1 MPRREFAGPGQIDP
15 GTVAAVAKA
24 KSDGARAQSTANKLK
39 IVLLGP
45 SLDTVGGVSTHVRI
59 LFASEL
65 AQDYELLHFQ
75 VGSEGRR
82 ETVLQKFMRFAF
94 GPVHLALLLLRTGAE
109 VVHLNTSL
117 QPKAY
122 WRDLVYSIVAKLL
135 GRRVV
140 SQIHG
145 GAMPQDFFRGNAL
158 LTWVLRRFLVSSDA
172 VSVLSSAE
180 LAAYRKFDP
189 RIRAHLVPNAIDPS
203 DLAGRT
209 RSCNTAR
216 PLRLVY
222 VGRLVRTKGLFEVV
236 ESMTELTRTGR
247 DVSLCIA
254 GEGQDQDALMA
265 ASQRA
270 GLGDRIRFLGSVFA
284 AEKWRLWLDSDV
296 FVFPTYHCE
305 GLPYSLLEAMAA
317 GCVPVT
323 TSVAAIPDVMRDRE
337 HGLFVPA
344 NDALALATAV
354 AALDDDRI
362 GLFRMAE
369 AARRRALEHYT
380 LVRLADDFRRL
391 YRGCLA

>member
-1 MPRREFAGPGQIDP
+1 MPGHDFVAHQR
-15 GTVAAVAKA
+15 TVAADKP
-24 KSDGARAQSTANKLK
+24 K
-39 IVLLGP
+39 IVLFGP
-45 SLDTVGGVSTHVRI
+45 SLEAVSGVSTHVRI

-65 AQDYELLHFQ
+65 ARDYELLHFQ

-82 ETVLQKFMRFAF
+82 ETALQKLMRFTVSPF
-94 GPVHLALLLLRTGAE
+94 QLALLLLRTGAE

-122 WRDLVYSIVAKLL
+122 WRDLVYSVVARLL

-140 SQIHG
+140 NQVHG

-172 VSVLSSAE
+172 VVVLSSAE
-180 LAAYRKFDP
+180 LAAYRAFDR
-189 RIRAHLVPNAIDPS
+189 RIRVHLVPNAIDPS
-203 DLAGRT
+203 GLAGRT
-209 RSCNTAR
+209 RSCNTDR
-216 PLRLVY
+216 PLKLVY
-222 VGRLVRTKGLFEVV
+222 VGRLVRTKGLFEVI
-236 ESMTELTRTGR
+236 EAMTELKRGGR
-247 DVSLCIA
+247 EFRLCIA
-254 GEGQDQDALMA
+254 GEGPDQAALMA

-270 GLGDRIRFLGSVFA
+270 GLGDRIEFPGSVFG

-296 FVFPTYHCE
+296 FVFPTYHKE

-323 TSVAAIPDVMRDRE
+323 TPVAAIPDVMRDRE
-337 HGLFVPA
+337 HGLFVPIKDA
-344 NDALALATAV
+344 SALALAV
-354 AALDDDRI
+354 AALDDDRA

-380 LVRLADDFRRL
+380 VARLADDFRKL
-391 YRGCLA
+391 YQGCLA

>member
-1 MPRREFAGPGQIDP
+1 
-15 GTVAAVAKA
+15 
-24 KSDGARAQSTANKLK
+24 
-39 IVLLGP
+39 
-45 SLDTVGGVSTHVRI
+45 
-59 LFASEL
+59 
-65 AQDYELLHFQ
+65 
-75 VGSEGRR
+75 
-82 ETVLQKFMRFAF
+82 
-94 GPVHLALLLLRTGAE
+94 
-109 VVHLNTSL
+109 
-117 QPKAY
+117 
-122 WRDLVYSIVAKLL
+122 VYSIVAKLL